1 MFLIHI
7 PLSALKVIAD
17 VASMQNVSIMMVVTH
32 VNVMRDTDQRLKKHL
47 KYGWHTDEITR
58 AVLISMNAKIAHS
71 MIAILKLRSVF
82 EFFSARNVSLLEDV
96 GPLTVL
102 VLKNHKSA

>member
-1 MFLIHI
+1 MIT
-7 PLSALKVIAD
+7 D

-32 VNVMRDTDQRLKKHL
+32 VNVMMDIDQRPIKHL
-47 KYGWHTDEITR
+47 KYGWHTGEITR

-82 EFFSARNVSLLEDV
+82 EFFRSQCQAPARRRSSRC
-96 GPLTVL
+96 PR
-102 VLKNHKSA
+102 S